1 MRQMVTMWDDAA
13 EDEFPQ
19 YAMRR
24 RGNRIRFY
32 DAEAIW
38 DLQLSNADTG
48 MMPSAVVVG
57 EPIKHPAKV
66 CPVVRFANTIDL
78 DGRCDSE
85 IESLI
90 PLAARI
96 DHDTFDRL
104 LVQHFQAFQ
113 VRVLTGLVKPDDADD
128 AAAEKLRLRHEDL
141 LVLESPDSS
150 ASVLPAASM
159 SGHTETRDS
168 DIRDLAAAGQVP
180 AHHLLGSL
188 VNLSAE
194 ALAAAE
200 SGHQRKVTERK
211 HTLGESHEQY
221 LRLAATMANDVETA
235 NDFTAEVRW
244 ADMESRSLSQ
254 VADALGKLSTMLGV
268 PAQVLWDRIPGWTAQ
283 DTTKAEQLLDDGD
296 ALSRMMDEFSSQ
308 TGAAGGVAA

>member
-1 MRQMVTMWDDAA
+1 VIPRSRT
-13 EDEFPQ
+13 
-19 YAMRR
+19 
-24 RGNRIRFY
+24 
-32 DAEAIW
+32 
-38 DLQLSNADTG
+38 
-48 MMPSAVVVG
+48 
-57 EPIKHPAKV
+57 
-66 CPVVRFANTIDL
+66 
-78 DGRCDSE
+78 
-85 IESLI
+85 LI

-128 AAAEKLRLRHEDL
+128 AAAEKLRLKHEDL

-221 LRLAATMANDVETA
+221 LRLAATMSGDVETA

-283 DTTKAEQLLDDGD
+283 DTTKAKQLLDDGD

-308 TGAAGGVAA
+308 TGAADGVAA